1 MTLFREASIL
11 ATEREILER
20 AGERIDQLIT
30 SDLPDKRR
38 VPLLY
43 RAANELYGGSP
54 TLLAAEKLAH
64 AFSEPGRTVMICSGW
79 PNRPMVDP
87 NIAETDGPPGASVI
101 ARALHQGFRAAPLL
115 LFEEPLLPSMRIV
128 VEAAGLRALDG
139 EAALRGIKS
148 LGSVHVAGVLGFPSG
163 VMEAKARASE
173 LLEEY
178 RPAAVVVIE
187 KGGMNAKGVIHSL
200 RGEDI
205 TAPMAKVDFLIEEAS
220 ARGILTVAI
229 GDAGNEA
236 GLGAF
241 AEVIRENL
249 PFGKQCRCPCGAG
262 TAPRSAAEVAIIADV
277 SNWGAAALAGCLAML
292 RGESS
297 LLHTPARERRLLE
310 AAAAAGLVDG
320 IEGWVGTSV
329 DGLPMET
336 SLAIVELIS
345 TTVQQGMKSADPKR
359 VAPHL
364 A

>member
-1 MTLFREASIL
+1 MGIG
-11 ATEREILER
+11 REILER
-20 AGERIDQLIT
+20 TAERIDHLVT

-43 RAANELYGGSP
+43 RSARELYGGSP
-54 TLLAAEKLAH
+54 TLLAAQKLAR
-64 AFSEPGRTVMICSGW
+64 ALSEPGRVVMVCSGW

-87 NIAETDGPPGASVI
+87 GIAETDGPPGASVI
-101 ARALHQGFRAAPLL
+101 ARAVHEGFLAVPLL
-115 LFEEPLLPSMRIV
+115 FFEEPLMPAMRIV
-128 VEAAGLRALDG
+128 VESAGLRALDG
-139 EAALRGIKS
+139 AAALRGIKS

-163 VMEAKARASE
+163 IDAAKTRSAE
-173 LLEEY
+173 LLDEY
-178 RPAAVVVIE
+178 RPAAVIVIE

-205 TAPMAKVDFLIEEAS
+205 TAPMAKVDLLIEEAQ
-220 ARGILTVAI
+220 ARGILTIAI

-249 PFGKQCRCPCGAG
+249 PFGKQCRCPCAAG

-292 RGESS
+292 KGQPS
-297 LLHTPARERRLLE
+297 LLHTPGRERQILE

-329 DGLPMET
+329 DGLPMEA
-336 SLAIVELIS
+336 SLAVVELIS
-345 TTVQQGMKSADPKR
+345 TAVQQGMKAADPKR
-359 VAPHL
+359 AAPHL